1 MLLEQ
6 LRYTM
11 SRSYKRTPIIKYC
24 GNSRFG
30 KRQSSKKVRKSDRKL
45 LLKGSQYKRLFE
57 TWNINDIV
65 QFYSLK
71 EAEKRGNIEHWK
83 KYFYRK

>member
-1 MLLEQ
+1 
-6 LRYTM
+6 M

-24 GNSRFG
+24 GDSRFA
-30 KRQSSKKVRKSDRKL
+30 KRQSSKKVRKSDGNL
-45 LLKGSQYKRLFE
+45 LLKGNQYKKLFE
-57 TWNINDIV
+57 SWNINDII

-71 EAEKRGNIEHWK
+71 EAEKLGNIENWK